1 MLNKCKLTEIEVS
14 FAEDGDVAN
23 VDCDFKKRTQKKSS
37 TEVEGGDGDRPRGI
51 VLNWTAS

>member
-23 VDCDFKKRTQKKSS
+23 VDCNFKKEQKESS
-37 TEVEGGDGDRPRGI
+37 TEVEGEDGKRPRGI
-51 VLNWTAS
+51 VLNWTS